1 MSSEYYF
8 YHNLYNY
15 LFDSFISC
23 LTNLFSCLGEVSFDG
38 GAGAV
43 LTS

>member
-8 YHNLYNY
+8 CHSLYNY
-15 LFDSFISC
+15 LFNLFISC
-23 LTNLFSCLGEVSFDG
+23 LTNLFSCLGEVSFAGG
-38 GAGAV
+38 GAAV